1 MKRYLPKAC
10 LRPEGVP
17 EAMERGSSVPGVV
30 PAVGSS
36 AAGTVAPAAGTQ
48 CGTKYGET
56 PPAWDHVTVIIFE
69 NKTLS
74 QIIGSANAPYLTSLA
89 RACSY
94 ATDMPSRR
102 VTVTSIQP
110 TPLTTVIAAR
120 YRGAGRPGPATV

>member
-1 MKRYLPKAC
+1 MRHV
-10 LRPEGVP
+10 RSIGVV
-17 EAMERGSSVPGVV
+17 AAVMAATVV

-89 RACSY
+89 LACSY
-94 ATDMPSRR
+94 ATNMNHMTP
-102 VTVTSIQP
+102 TS
-110 TPLTTVIAAR
+110 LTNYIAMTSG
-120 YRGAGRPGPATV
+120 YT